1 MQLKSESDRN
11 RYGGSE
17 REGFKMQDS
26 TATKDP
32 SAVSLIEIESGFES
46 GKIVTEISRAEIA
59 RLVAQGRIVVL
70 KGALAPSLVME
81 FRRAV
86 SRWGRNSDPF
96 PHGKSPTTEPEINYH
111 RIDDGV
117 IQSSLPHLFHQ
128 FGFGNHGGLEG
139 ELGNSALVISQAM
152 LDLQNEIA
160 GTNLD
165 FSIRGC
171 RLKVL
176 HYPAGGGY
184 LQQHAH
190 PLEPQRVGLILGGA
204 KVGEDLSSGGTFF
217 LTPFGDVDTGDCHDI
232 GDIIL
237 FRYDLPHGVSAV
249 DADKKLDWS
258 SDAGKWS
265 IVLELRET
273 HARSRAD

>member
-1 MQLKSESDRN
+1 
-11 RYGGSE
+11 
-17 REGFKMQDS
+17 MQDNK
-26 TATKDP
+26 ATKD
-32 SAVSLIEIESGFES
+32 SSEASLVEIKSGLDC
-46 GKIVTEISRAEIA
+46 GKIVAEISRTEVA
-59 RLVAQGRIVVL
+59 RLVAQGRIVIL
-70 KGALAPSLVME
+70 KGAIAPSLVVE

-86 SRWGRNSDPF
+86 SRWGKNADPF

-111 RIDDGV
+111 RIDDGS

-128 FGFGNHGGLEG
+128 FGFGNHGRLEG
-139 ELGNSALVISQAM
+139 ELGTPAVVISQAM

-176 HYPAGGGY
+176 HYPTGGGY

-204 KVGEDLSSGGTFF
+204 KVGEDLSTGGTFF
-217 LTPFGDVDTGDCHDI
+217 LTPFGDVDTADCHDI

-237 FRYDLPHGVSAV
+237 FRYDLPHGVSAI

-265 IVLELRET
+265 VVLELRET

>member
-1 MQLKSESDRN
+1 VKQF
-11 RYGGSE
+11 GGSE
-17 REGFKMQDS
+17 REGLKMHDS
-26 TATKDP
+26 TATK
-32 SAVSLIEIESGFES
+32 SLVEMKSRLES
-46 GKIVTEISRAEIA
+46 GKIIAEVSRAEIA
-59 RLVAQGRIVVL
+59 RLVAEGRIVIL
-70 KGALAPSLVME
+70 KGALAPSLVAE

-86 SRWGRNSDPF
+86 SRWGKTSDAF

-117 IQSSLPHLFHQ
+117 IKSSLPHVFHQ
-128 FGFGNHGGLEG
+128 FGFGNHGRLG
-139 ELGNSALVISQAM
+139 ELGRSALVISQAM

-165 FSIRGC
+165 FSISGC

-190 PLEPQRVGLILGGA
+190 PLEPQRVGLILAGA
-204 KVGEDLSSGGTFF
+204 KVGEELSTGGTFF
-217 LTPFGDVDTGDCHDI
+217 VTPFGSVDTADCHDI

-237 FRYDLPHGVSAV
+237 FRYDLPHGVSAI

-273 HARSRAD
+273 HAVSRAN